1 MVAGILTDLSSPS
14 ASFLN
19 SLVQLISE
27 ERLENDILGSV
38 CLGTGSL
45 GSKAGIKLKNKIS
58 NTFVELLEEQKDNCY
73 PNDLLLDILEAV
85 GNLACRKTVPSV
97 LEVRIYKYLIFSCF
111 QKI

>member
-97 LEVRIYKYLIFSCF
+97 LQVRIYKYLIFSCF